1 MVLTHCILLVKAG
14 LKIALHFCFARV
26 CVFVR
31 EIERK
36 KQSERERE
44 SVCAPERE
52 REREN
57 NVITSVNVYCNYF
70 LMI

>member
-36 KQSERERE
+36 RKREKEKERDRQRERDRERE
-44 SVCAPERE
+44 S
-52 REREN
+52 